1 MNTDFSAI
9 SLFFSLTI
17 SLILHEAGHVL
28 AAHICRVSVNQ
39 IGFGCGPRLVSVRIR
54 GVDYQ
59 LRLLPIGAYIRMDM
73 ALLQTRPLAQQ
84 LVVLLAGI
92 TVNVILGVLTWGTF
106 FGTLNV
112 VLALTNLL
120 PVYQQDGWK
129 TGIVIC
135 RHLLGRTSHI
145 AEWSFTILAG
155 LIGLAI
161 VARAVTA

>member
-9 SLFFSLTI
+9 NLFFSLTI
-17 SLILHEAGHVL
+17 SLMLHEAGHVL

-39 IGFGCGPRLVSVRIR
+39 IGFGCGPKLISVRIR

-73 ALLQTRPLAQQ
+73 ALLQSRSLAQQ

-92 TVNVILGVLTWGTF
+92 AVNIILGALTWGTF

-112 VLALTNLL
+112 ALALTNLL
-120 PVYQQDGWK
+120 PLYQQDGWK

-155 LIGLAI
+155 MIGLAI

>member
-9 SLFFSLTI
+9 NLFSSLTI
-17 SLILHEAGHVL
+17 SLMLHEAGHVL
-28 AAHICRVSVNQ
+28 AAHFCRVPVNQ
-39 IGFGCGPRLVSVRIR
+39 IGFGCGPKLGSVRIR

-92 TVNVILGVLTWGTF
+92 TVNIILGALTWGTF

-112 VLALTNLL
+112 ALALTNLL
-120 PVYQQDGWK
+120 PLYQQDGWK

-155 LIGLAI
+155 MIGLAI